1 MITQILTSRTGEPA
15 SAQLATLAAERA
27 SGALS
32 TEAGIVYLAA
42 GHVVHVESALTPA
55 LGDLLTHSGA
65 LAPDG
70 WWEAIDRAGRRC
82 RVGRQ
87 LVDSGHLAAGALE
100 LCHLGALFD
109 AAYFVLAHDGP
120 ALRFRPGVAH
130 WLGAVRSVPV
140 DTVLRESRRRREL
153 LHRIWPQPAVDLA
166 PLARV
171 PGARTVDLP
180 ARRSRILAQVDGVRT
195 AAQIATVLACR
206 TFHTLVEL
214 RRLAAAGMVAP
225 AARPAP
231 AVPATPAASAAP
243 ATTSAPA
250 TTPAPTT
257 ASAIVAPAVPVA
269 FGAATAATTAPAATA
284 PPGSAP
290 RPVFPDEPDT
300 ALLRRLLHALE
311 AL

>member
-1 MITQILTSRTGEPA
+1 MITQILTSRTDEPA
-15 SAQLATLAAERA
+15 SARLATLAERSA

-42 GHVVHVESALTPA
+42 GRVVHVESAHTPA

-65 LAPDG
+65 LASDG

-153 LHRIWPQPAVDLA
+153 LHRIWPEPAVDRA
-166 PLARV
+166 PLARI
-171 PGARTVDLP
+171 PEAGPVDLP

-195 AAQIATVLACR
+195 AAQIATALACR

-225 AARPAP
+225 ADSVAPGDPSAPAASVAPDAPVTSPAP
-231 AVPATPAASAAP
+231 AAPAAGSAAP
-243 ATTSAPA
+243 
-250 TTPAPTT
+250 
-257 ASAIVAPAVPVA
+257 VP
-269 FGAATAATTAPAATA
+269 
-284 PPGSAP
+284 AP
-290 RPVFPDEPDT
+290 RPAFPDEPDT

>member
-1 MITQILTSRTGEPA
+1 MITPARTSRTDEPA
-15 SAQLATLAAERA
+15 SALLATLAAQGA

-32 TEAGIVYLAA
+32 TEAGMVYLVA
-42 GHVVHVESALTPA
+42 GHVVHVESALTPD

-65 LAPDG
+65 LPPDG
-70 WWEAIDRAGRRC
+70 WWGAIDEAGRDC

-120 ALRFRPGVAH
+120 ALRFRPGAAH

-140 DTVLRESRRRREL
+140 DSVLRESRRRREL
-153 LHRIWPQPAVDLA
+153 LHRIWPEPAIDLA

-171 PGARTVDLP
+171 PGTDPADLP
-180 ARRSRILAQVDGVRT
+180 ARRSRTLAQVDGVRT
-195 AAQIATVLACR
+195 AAQIATALACR

-214 RRLAAAGMVAP
+214 RRLAAVGLIAP
-225 AARPAP
+225 KVPAP
-231 AVPATPAASAAP
+231 ATASPPAP
-243 ATTSAPA
+243 ATALAPA
-250 TTPAPTT
+250 PV
-257 ASAIVAPAVPVA
+257 SAE
-269 FGAATAATTAPAATA
+269 
-284 PPGSAP
+284 PGPAP
-290 RPVFPDEPDT
+290 RPTAPDEPDT

>member
-1 MITQILTSRTGEPA
+1 MTPPTGTLRTGEPA
-15 SAQLATLAAERA
+15 SARLGTLAEQGAT
-27 SGALS
+27 GALS
-32 TEAGIVYLAA
+32 TETGIVYLAA
-42 GHVVHVESALTPA
+42 GHVVHVESAVTPD

-70 WWEAIDRAGRRC
+70 WWKAIDQAGRRC

-120 ALRFRPGVAH
+120 ALRFRPGAAH

-153 LHRIWPQPAVDLA
+153 LHRIWPEPAVDRA

-171 PGARTVDLP
+171 PGPDAADLP
-180 ARRSRILAQVDGVRT
+180 ARRGRTLAEVDGVRT
-195 AAQIATVLACR
+195 AAQIATALACR

-214 RRLAAAGMVAP
+214 RRLAAAGLVTPVAP
-225 AARPAP
+225 LVPAP
-231 AVPATPAASAAP
+231 
-243 ATTSAPA
+243 TSAPA
-250 TTPAPTT
+250 PAPAP
-257 ASAIVAPAVPVA
+257 ASAPATVSAEP
-269 FGAATAATTAPAATA
+269 GPSPRPAA
-284 PPGSAP
+284 
-290 RPVFPDEPDT
+290 PDEPDT

>member
-1 MITQILTSRTGEPA
+1 MTAPTGTLRMDEPA
-15 SAQLATLAAERA
+15 SARLGTLAEQGAT
-27 SGALS
+27 GALS
-32 TEAGIVYLAA
+32 TETGIVYLAA
-42 GHVVHVESALTPA
+42 GHVVHVESAVTPD

-70 WWEAIDRAGRRC
+70 WWEAIDQAGRRC

-120 ALRFRPGVAH
+120 ALRFRPGAAH

-140 DTVLRESRRRREL
+140 DTLLRESRRRREL
-153 LHRIWPQPAVDLA
+153 LHRIWPEPAVDRS

-171 PGARTVDLP
+171 PGPDAADLP
-180 ARRSRILAQVDGVRT
+180 ARRGRTLAEVDGVRT
-195 AAQIATVLACR
+195 AAQIATALACR

-214 RRLAAAGMVAP
+214 RRLAAAGLVTPVAP
-225 AARPAP
+225 LVPVPTPAP
-231 AVPATPAASAAP
+231 VPA
-243 ATTSAPA
+243 SAPA
-250 TTPAPTT
+250 TV
-257 ASAIVAPAVPVA
+257 SAEPGPSPR
-269 FGAATAATTAPAATA
+269 PAA
-284 PPGSAP
+284 
-290 RPVFPDEPDT
+290 PDEPDT

>member
-1 MITQILTSRTGEPA
+1 MITPTRASRTDEPA
-15 SAQLATLAAERA
+15 SALLGTLAAQGA

-32 TEAGIVYLAA
+32 TESGIVYLAS
-42 GHVVHVESALTPA
+42 GHVVHVESAVTPD

-70 WWEAIDRAGRRC
+70 WWAAIDKAGRRC
-82 RVGRQ
+82 KVGRQ

-120 ALRFRPGVAH
+120 ALRFRPGVTH

-140 DTVLRESRRRREL
+140 DSVLRESRRRREL
-153 LHRIWPQPAVDLA
+153 LHRIWPEPCVDLV

-171 PGARTVDLP
+171 PDAAPSDLP
-180 ARRSRILAQVDGVRT
+180 ARRGRTLAQVDGVRT

-214 RRLAAAGMVAP
+214 RRLAAAGMVVPVGTAT
-225 AARPAP
+225 APAP
-231 AVPATPAASAAP
+231 APATATATVPAPAPASAE
-243 ATTSAPA
+243 
-250 TTPAPTT
+250 
-257 ASAIVAPAVPVA
+257 
-269 FGAATAATTAPAATA
+269 
-284 PPGSAP
+284 PGPAP
-290 RPVFPDEPDT
+290 RPVAPDEPDT

>member
-1 MITQILTSRTGEPA
+1 MTTPTRAPRTDEPA
-15 SAQLATLAAERA
+15 SAQLSTLAAQGA
-27 SGALS
+27 TGALS
-32 TEAGIVYLAA
+32 TESGIVYLAA
-42 GHVVHVESALTPA
+42 GRVVHVESAVTPD

-70 WWEAIDRAGRRC
+70 WWQAIDQAGRRC

-87 LVDSGHLAAGALE
+87 LVDGGHLAAGALE

-109 AAYFVLAHDGP
+109 AAYFVLAQDGP
-120 ALRFRPGVAH
+120 ALRFRPGASH

-153 LHRIWPQPAVDLA
+153 LHRIWPEPAVDRA

-171 PGARTVDLP
+171 PGSGAADLP
-180 ARRSRILAQVDGVRT
+180 ARRGRTLAQVDGVRT
-195 AAQIATVLACR
+195 AAQIATALACR

-214 RRLAAAGMVAP
+214 RRLAAAGLVAP
-225 AARPAP
+225 AAPVAPVPTSSPTPVEAPAP
-231 AVPATPAASAAP
+231 ALVSAEP
-243 ATTSAPA
+243 
-250 TTPAPTT
+250 
-257 ASAIVAPAVPVA
+257 
-269 FGAATAATTAPAATA
+269 G
-284 PPGSAP
+284 PPP
-290 RPVFPDEPDT
+290 RPTAPDEPET

>member
-1 MITQILTSRTGEPA
+1 MTTPTGTLRTGEPA
-15 SAQLATLAAERA
+15 SARLGTLAEEGAT
-27 SGALS
+27 GALS
-32 TEAGIVYLAA
+32 TETGIVYLAA
-42 GHVVHVESALTPA
+42 GHVVHVESAVTPD

-70 WWEAIDRAGRRC
+70 WWEAIDQAGRRC

-120 ALRFRPGVAH
+120 ALRFRPGAAH
-130 WLGAVRSVPV
+130 WLGSVRPVPV

-153 LHRIWPQPAVDLA
+153 LHRIWPEPAVDRA

-171 PGARTVDLP
+171 PGPDTADLP
-180 ARRSRILAQVDGVRT
+180 VRRGRTLAQVDGVRT
-195 AAQIATVLACR
+195 AAQIATALACR

-214 RRLAAAGMVAP
+214 RRLAAAGLVTPVAP
-225 AARPAP
+225 L
-231 AVPATPAASAAP
+231 VPVP
-243 ATTSAPA
+243 TSAPA
-250 TTPAPTT
+250 P
-257 ASAIVAPAVPVA
+257 ASAT
-269 FGAATAATTAPAATA
+269 ATVFAEPGPSPRPAA
-284 PPGSAP
+284 
-290 RPVFPDEPDT
+290 PDEPDT

>member
-1 MITQILTSRTGEPA
+1 MITPTRTARTDEPA
-15 SAQLATLAAERA
+15 SALLGTLAAQGA

-42 GHVVHVESALTPA
+42 GHVVHVESALTPDV
-55 LGDLLTHSGA
+55 GDLLTHSGA
-65 LAPDG
+65 LATDG
-70 WWEAIDRAGRRC
+70 WWEAIDQAGRRC

-120 ALRFRPGVAH
+120 VLRFRPGVSH
-130 WLGAVRSVPV
+130 WLGAVRAVPV

-153 LHRIWPQPAVDLA
+153 LHRIWPEPTIDLA
-166 PLARV
+166 PLDRV
-171 PGARTVDLP
+171 PGTGPAELP
-180 ARRSRILAQVDGVRT
+180 ARRSRTFAQVDGVRT
-195 AAQIATVLACR
+195 AAQIATALACR

-214 RRLAAAGMVAP
+214 RRLAAAGLVVPKTPAP
-225 AARPAP
+225 VPAP
-231 AVPATPAASAAP
+231 ASVPAPSPA
-243 ATTSAPA
+243 SAPA
-250 TTPAPTT
+250 PV
-257 ASAIVAPAVPVA
+257 SAEPGPV
-269 FGAATAATTAPAATA
+269 
-284 PPGSAP
+284 P
-290 RPVFPDEPDT
+290 RPTAPDEPDT

>member
-1 MITQILTSRTGEPA
+1 MTTPTGTLRTGEPA
-15 SAQLATLAAERA
+15 SARLGTLAEEGAT
-27 SGALS
+27 GALS
-32 TEAGIVYLAA
+32 TETGIVYLAA
-42 GHVVHVESALTPA
+42 GHVVHVESAVTPD

-70 WWEAIDRAGRRC
+70 WWEAIDQAGRRC

-120 ALRFRPGVAH
+120 ALRFRPGAAH
-130 WLGAVRSVPV
+130 WLGSVRPVPV

-153 LHRIWPQPAVDLA
+153 LHRIWPEPAVDRA

-171 PGARTVDLP
+171 PGPDAADLP
-180 ARRSRILAQVDGVRT
+180 VRRGRTLAQVDGVRT
-195 AAQIATVLACR
+195 AAQIATALACR

-214 RRLAAAGMVAP
+214 RRLAAAGLVTPVAP
-225 AARPAP
+225 L
-231 AVPATPAASAAP
+231 VPVP
-243 ATTSAPA
+243 TSAPA
-250 TTPAPTT
+250 P
-257 ASAIVAPAVPVA
+257 ASAT
-269 FGAATAATTAPAATA
+269 ATVFAEPGPSPRPAA
-284 PPGSAP
+284 
-290 RPVFPDEPDT
+290 PDEPDT

>member
-1 MITQILTSRTGEPA
+1 MTTPTHTSRTDEPA
-15 SAQLATLAAERA
+15 SALLGTLAAQGA

-32 TEAGIVYLAA
+32 TESGIVYLAA
-42 GHVVHVESALTPA
+42 GHVVHVESAVTPD

-70 WWEAIDRAGRRC
+70 WWEAIDQAGRRC
-82 RVGRQ
+82 GVGRQ

-109 AAYFVLAHDGP
+109 AAYFVLTHDGP

-153 LHRIWPQPAVDLA
+153 LHRIWPEPAIDLA
-166 PLARV
+166 PLTRV
-171 PGARTVDLP
+171 PDADPADLP
-180 ARRSRILAQVDGVRT
+180 ARRSRTLAQVDGVRT
-195 AAQIATVLACR
+195 AAQIATALACR

-214 RRLAAAGMVAP
+214 RRLAAAGLV
-225 AARPAP
+225 
-231 AVPATPAASAAP
+231 
-243 ATTSAPA
+243 
-250 TTPAPTT
+250 
-257 ASAIVAPAVPVA
+257 VPVA
-269 FGAATAATTAPAATA
+269 TAPASAE
-284 PPGSAP
+284 PGPAP
-290 RPVFPDEPDT
+290 RPVAPDEPDT

>member
-1 MITQILTSRTGEPA
+1 MTAPTRALPTDEPA
-15 SAQLATLAAERA
+15 SALLGTLAAQGA
-27 SGALS
+27 TGALS
-32 TEAGIVYLAA
+32 TASGIVYLAE
-42 GHVVHVESALTPA
+42 GRVVHVESAVTPD

-65 LAPDG
+65 LAADG
-70 WWEAIDRAGRRC
+70 WWEAIDQAGRRC

-109 AAYFVLAHDGP
+109 AAYFLLAHDGP
-120 ALRFRPGVAH
+120 ALRFRPGAAH

-153 LHRIWPQPAVDLA
+153 LHRIWPEPAVDRA

-171 PGARTVDLP
+171 PGSGAADLP
-180 ARRSRILAQVDGVRT
+180 ARRGRTLAQVDGVRT
-195 AAQIATVLACR
+195 AAQIATALACR

-214 RRLAAAGMVAP
+214 RRLAAAGLVAP
-225 AARPAP
+225 VAPLVPVPASPPSPTPVEAPAP
-231 AVPATPAASAAP
+231 A
-243 ATTSAPA
+243 
-250 TTPAPTT
+250 PAPV
-257 ASAIVAPAVPVA
+257 SAEP
-269 FGAATAATTAPAATA
+269 G
-284 PPGSAP
+284 PPP
-290 RPVFPDEPDT
+290 RPTAPDEPET

>member
-1 MITQILTSRTGEPA
+1 MITSALTPRTDEPA
-15 SAQLATLAAERA
+15 SSLLGTLAVERA

-32 TEAGIVYLAA
+32 TESGIVYLAA
-42 GHVVHVESALTPA
+42 GHVVHVESALTPD

-70 WWEAIDRAGRRC
+70 WWQAIDQAGRGC

-109 AAYFVLAHDGP
+109 AAYFVLAHDAP

-130 WLGAVRSVPV
+130 WLGAVRPVAV

-153 LHRIWPQPAVDLA
+153 LHRIWPDPAIDLA

-171 PGARTVDLP
+171 VQGGTVDLP
-180 ARRSRILAQVDGVRT
+180 ARRSRTLAQVDGVRT
-195 AAQIATVLACR
+195 AAQIATALACR

-214 RRLAAAGMVAP
+214 RRLAAAGLVVP
-225 AARPAP
+225 VTPAP
-231 AVPATPAASAAP
+231 APAPASAAP
-243 ATTSAPA
+243 GP
-250 TTPAPTT
+250 
-257 ASAIVAPAVPVA
+257 
-269 FGAATAATTAPAATA
+269 
-284 PPGSAP
+284 AP
-290 RPVFPDEPDT
+290 RPAPSDEPDT